1 MGDVPWMVAIMV
13 IQALVT
19 AGICWLIDR
28 KTTCI
33 DQSKQE
39 DYFTTSI
46 SNDGVIS
53 YAPVKNNTSNPV
65 NDVKSTLVITLTDA
79 FGHVMV
85 YPMEFLVKRAQ

>member
-39 DYFTTSI
+39 D
-46 SNDGVIS
+46 
-53 YAPVKNNTSNPV
+53 
-65 NDVKSTLVITLTDA
+65 
-79 FGHVMV
+79 
-85 YPMEFLVKRAQ
+85 

>member
-19 AGICWLIDR
+19 ACICWLIDR

-39 DYFTTSI
+39 D
-46 SNDGVIS
+46 
-53 YAPVKNNTSNPV
+53 
-65 NDVKSTLVITLTDA
+65 
-79 FGHVMV
+79 
-85 YPMEFLVKRAQ
+85 